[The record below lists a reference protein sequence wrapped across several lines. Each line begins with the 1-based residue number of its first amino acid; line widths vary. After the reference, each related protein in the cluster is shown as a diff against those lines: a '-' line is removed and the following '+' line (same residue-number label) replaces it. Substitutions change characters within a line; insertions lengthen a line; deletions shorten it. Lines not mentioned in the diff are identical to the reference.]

1 MRRIEL
7 DDFGP
12 LEDLRVVEVAD
23 PEPGPGEVVVAVEAA
38 GVNFVDALIVQGRYQ
53 FSPPMPFTPGSEVAG
68 RIERVGDGV
77 TGLSPRDRVLA
88 STGSGGYASHVV
100 VPAPDA
106 VPLPENLTAGQA
118 AALLQSYTTALYAFT
133 RRITVRPDEWV
144 AVLGAG
150 GGVGLAATDVASALG
165 ARVVA
170 CASSPEK
177 LALATAAGAVATI
190 AYEDADLK
198 TAIREA
204 TGGGADVVVD
214 PVGGDK
220 AEPALRALRWDG
232 RLLVIGFAGGDI
244 PRLPANQILLNG
256 RSVIGVELGGWV
268 RRDPAGYRELTGELM
283 DLIAA
288 GRLHPI
294 EPESRPLAD
303 AAEVLDALQ
312 SRRLAGKVVLRP

>member
-12 LEDLRVVEVAD
+12 LDTLRVAEAPD
-23 PEPGPGEVVVAVEAA
+23 PEPGAGDVVIAVEAA

-68 RIERVGDGV
+68 RVERVGADV
-77 TGLSPRDRVLA
+77 TGLSVGDRVLA
-88 STGSGGYASHVV
+88 STGAGGYASHVV
-100 VPAPDA
+100 VAAADA

-165 ARVVA
+165 AKVVA
-170 CASSPEK
+170 CASTQDK
-177 LALATAAGAVATI
+177 LALAKAASAVATI
-190 AYEDADLK
+190 AYEDTDLK
-198 TAIREA
+198 TAIRDA

-256 RSVIGVELGGWV
+256 RAVVGVELGGWV
-268 RRDPAGYRELTGELM
+268 RRDPVGYRALIGELM

-294 EPESRPLAD
+294 EPEARPLED
-303 AAEVLDALQ
+303 ATEVLDALQ